1 MPPGEVIGRVR
12 EAGLQFD
19 PATGV
24 GVVLLMLS
32 GLAIGGRFG
41 VVAIG
46 RDGEETQRLFDAVPG
61 ALR

>member
-1 MPPGEVIGRVR
+1 
-12 EAGLQFD
+12 
-19 PATGV
+19 V

-32 GLAIGGRFG
+32 GLAIDGRFG

-46 RDGEETQRLFDAVPG
+46 RDGLEAQRLFDAVPG